1 MQRRRIVMELRTSG
15 KLKGGKPC
23 MVYLKN
29 NLGKIYNEGQADFV
43 MTLKNDTLNFQR
55 ITFILKRLK
64 PADDFSV
71 NLKTIKEYALFNKT
85 FYNILC
91 LYDINNRFIEIHYN
105 KGIPDTYPTEDN
117 ISRIIKVLE
126 EKGIKEI
133 YREGD
138 ESLNEEVNAEGKG
151 TAEKI

>member
-1 MQRRRIVMELRTSG
+1 MQRRRIVMELRTGG

-29 NLGKIYNEGQADFV
+29 NLGKIYNGGQADFV

-71 NLKTIKEYALFNKT
+71 NLKTIKEYALFNRT
-85 FYNILC
+85 LYNVLC
-91 LYDINNRFIEIHYN
+91 LYDINNRFIEINYN

-126 EKGIKEI
+126 EKGIREI
-133 YREGD
+133 YKEGEDSSD
-138 ESLNEEVNAEGKG
+138 EGADAEGEG